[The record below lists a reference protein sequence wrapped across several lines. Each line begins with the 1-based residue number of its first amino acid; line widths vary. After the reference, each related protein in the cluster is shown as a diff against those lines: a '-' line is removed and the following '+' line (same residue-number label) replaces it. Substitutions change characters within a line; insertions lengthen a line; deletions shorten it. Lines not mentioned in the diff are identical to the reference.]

1 MISVRRTLLH
11 ASWEF
16 KLNIRNGEQ
25 LLLLV
30 VIPLTVLIT
39 LSQTSVIGGE
49 KWDVNQA
56 LASAVTISLLAA
68 GFTSLAIATAFE
80 RRSGTLITMGVTP
93 LSRMELVLGKSIA
106 AVYLALI
113 SVTSLVIGSL
123 VLGWRPSIN
132 FVAILPL
139 IVLAIWSVSG
149 WAFLL
154 AGTLRAE
161 AVLALA
167 NTIFVVALVL
177 GGVIVTFDGVLGLV
191 TTLLP
196 PGAIH
201 TAASFAMDYSNNGG
215 ASLITSLIVLSA
227 WGALGTFTAA
237 KKFRWR

>member
-1 MISVRRTLLH
+1 MMSVRRTLLH

-56 LASAVTISLLAA
+56 LASAITISLLAA

-93 LSRMELVLGKSIA
+93 LSRMELVVGKSVA

-167 NTIFVVALVL
+167 NTIFVVALVI
-177 GGVIVTFDGVLGLV
+177 GGVIVTFDGVFGVV
-191 TTLLP
+191 TMLLP
-196 PGAIH
+196 PGAMH
-201 TAASFAMDYSNNGG
+201 TAASFAMDYSHNEG
-215 ASLITSLIVLSA
+215 ASLTTSLLVLSA

>member
-49 KWDVNQA
+49 RWDVNQA
-56 LASAVTISLLAA
+56 LASAITISLLAA

-93 LSRMELVLGKSIA
+93 LSRLELVLGKSVA

-123 VLGWRPSIN
+123 ILGWRPNIN

-196 PGAIH
+196 PGAMH

>member
-49 KWDVNQA
+49 RWDVNQA
-56 LASAVTISLLAA
+56 LASAITISLLAA

-93 LSRMELVLGKSIA
+93 LSRLELVLGKSVA

-123 VLGWRPSIN
+123 ILGWRPNIN

-215 ASLITSLIVLSA
+215 ASLITSLIALSA

>member
-11 ASWEF
+11 ALWEF

-49 KWDVNQA
+49 RWDVNQA
-56 LASAVTISLLAA
+56 LASAITISLLAA

-93 LSRMELVLGKSIA
+93 LSRLELVLGKSVA

-123 VLGWRPSIN
+123 ILGWRPNIN